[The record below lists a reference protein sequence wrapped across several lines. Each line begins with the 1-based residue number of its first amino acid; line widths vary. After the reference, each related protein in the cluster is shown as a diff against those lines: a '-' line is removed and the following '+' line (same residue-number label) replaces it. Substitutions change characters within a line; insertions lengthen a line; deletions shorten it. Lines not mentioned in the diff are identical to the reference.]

1 MRRLLAPG
9 IVLAAA
15 AIALAGPVR
24 AADAL
29 HVGKASQTA
38 SATLPVDVGIET
50 GLFAKHGLDVQLT
63 DFEGSSRMHQAMV
76 AGNIDIGVGA
86 GPELVLIAKGSP
98 ELAVCDADPAP
109 TFLGIAVPEDSP
121 IHTLAELKGKKMSV
135 SSVGGLTYW
144 LALELA
150 RKEGWGEDGITM
162 VTIGNASSSVVAAL
176 QRTHRRR
183 GLHFD
188 GARLPARGAKAG
200 AASRAGLELCRQC
213 RRRHDLRDRAP
224 DRDRA
229 RRGAP
234 LPRGLARHHRFMRT
248 HKAETVKIESAVTG
262 FPPSGAAKGI
272 RSHHRHVQRRLQIRR
287 RHARELAALLRRS
300 EAVAGAARHVEALYR
315 GIPAETLVASQ
326 MDSVG
331 GTNRPCE

>member
-1 MRRLLAPG
+1 VRSLLAPG
-9 IVLAAA
+9 IALAAA
-15 AIALAGPVR
+15 AIALAGPAR

-76 AGNIDIGVGA
+76 AGNIDIGIGG
-86 GPELVLIAKGSP
+86 GPELVLIAKGAP

-121 IHTLAELKGKKMSV
+121 IQTLAELKGKKMSV

-176 QRTHRRR
+176 KAHIVDAAYTSTALAFLLEEQKQ
-183 GLHFD
+183 G
-188 GARLPARGAKAG
+188 RLLAPASSYAG
-200 AASRAGLELCRQC
+200 NVGGGMIFATEHLIAT
-213 RRRHDLRDRAP
+213 AP
-224 DRDRA
+224 DA
-229 RRGAP
+229 VRRF
-234 LPRGLARHHRFMRT
+234 LAAWLDTVAFMRA

-262 FPPSGAAKGI
+262 FPQAVQQKEFDLTIGMFSDDCKFDADTLANLK
-272 RSHHRHVQRRLQIRR
+272 RSFADLK
-287 RHARELAALLRRS
+287 LLPAPPDMS
-300 EAVAGAARHVEALYR
+300 KLYTEAFLPKH
-315 GIPAETLVASQ
+315 
-326 MDSVG
+326 
-331 GTNRPCE
+331 

>member
-1 MRRLLAPG
+1 VRRLLAPG

-24 AADAL
+24 AADAVY
-29 HVGKASQTA
+29 VGKASQTA

-86 GPELVLIAKGSP
+86 GPELVLIAKGAP

-176 QRTHRRR
+176 KAHIVDAAYTSTALAFLLEEQKQ
-183 GLHFD
+183 G
-188 GARLPARGAKAG
+188 RLLAPASSYAG
-200 AASRAGLELCRQC
+200 NVGGGMIFATEHLIAT
-213 RRRHDLRDRAP
+213 AP
-224 DRDRA
+224 DA
-229 RRGAP
+229 VRRF
-234 LPRGLARHHRFMRT
+234 LAAWLDTISFMRA

-262 FPPSGAAKGI
+262 FPQAVQQKEFDLTIGMFSDDCKFDADTLANLQ
-272 RSHHRHVQRRLQIRR
+272 RSFADLK
-287 RHARELAALLRRS
+287 LLPAPPDMS
-300 EAVAGAARHVEALYR
+300 KLYTEAFLPKH
-315 GIPAETLVASQ
+315 
-326 MDSVG
+326 
-331 GTNRPCE
+331 